1 MRNQKTFALRL
12 VAFLLVFCVAVGVL
26 PVAASAADSTLTAV
40 SPAEAVGEY
49 VIPDGNT
56 AIADNAFAGC
66 TELTS
71 VVIPASV
78 KTIGA
83 NAFQG
88 CTSLATVK
96 FNGVLDRV
104 GLFAFND
111 TLWYKNYPTDF
122 IYASSPSGFNVLI
135 GYKGTDENVTIPAS
149 TTVIGEGAFYGN
161 TTIKSVIIPLRTTK
175 VSDYAFY
182 GCTNLADITVRGALT
197 DCGFMAFEG
206 TAWLDS
212 YAGEFIISGTMLI
225 KYNGD
230 KDVVYVP
237 NTVTRIAS
245 YAFYDCKSVT
255 TVRVPASVTD
265 IGVNA
270 FYLYNDGGN
279 NKYAEIYCW
288 EDTYAET
295 YAKQNGLSISSYLN
309 YPGDVDSNGSV
320 QTADARVA
328 LRYAAKLE
336 RDLTDAQ
343 FLAADIG
350 CDGNITSSDARL
362 ILRMA
367 VGLAEYTPED
377 LLFKPNTDFE
387 ILMAYTEAV
396 RLAYIKEAGYKLTEY
411 QSIDDVKVGP
421 SFIRTALNNPFK
433 TDLTKEDK
441 AEAQTLSSD
450 TVEALEKLYLCDLT
464 NNSIIK
470 DAKCEL
476 TESDKY
482 YITITLNDEVD
493 VSDTDSLTRCMF
505 PVVGREDM
513 DRLLNEEEGTWYH
526 ASSTD
531 FNYKI
536 TYQNCT
542 LNAIVDV
549 MTGNIEDIEM
559 KMGYRFDVW
568 GQIYLTKIHN
578 RDDKNDPVG
587 YATRTDTVK
596 YTEFDYTVKEFTTTT
611 TEPTTVYEGEDPE
624 NPVTVVPTTKNNDA
638 GNFLAGIGDA
648 LSGIFGSLIGG

>member
-1 MRNQKTFALRL
+1 MRSEKTFASRL
-12 VAFLLVFCVAVGVL
+12 VALLLILCVAVGAL
-26 PVAASAADSTLTAV
+26 PATVSAADSTLTTVA
-40 SPAEAVGEY
+40 PAEAVGEY
-49 VIPDGNT
+49 VIPDGTT
-56 AIADNAFAGC
+56 AIADNAFAEC

-83 NAFQG
+83 NAFSG
-88 CTSLATVK
+88 CTALATVK

-111 TLWYKNYPTDF
+111 TAWYKNYPTNF
-122 IYASSPSGFNVLI
+122 IYASSPSGFNMLI

-161 TTIKSVIIPLRTTK
+161 TTIQSVIIPLRTTK

-182 GCTNLADITVRGALT
+182 GCENLADITVKGVLT

-206 TAWLDS
+206 TAWLNS

-288 EDTYAET
+288 EDTYAEE
-295 YAKQNGLSISSYLN
+295 YAQANGLTVSSYLN
-309 YPGDVDSNGSV
+309 YPGDVDANGAV
-320 QTADARVA
+320 QTADARIA
-328 LRYAAKLE
+328 LRYAAKLD

-350 CDGNITSSDARL
+350 SDGQITSADARL
-362 ILRMA
+362 VLRMA
-367 VGLAEYTPED
+367 VGLAEYSPKD
-377 LLFKPNTDFE
+377 LLYKPTTDFE
-387 ILMAYTEAV
+387 ILMAYTESV
-396 RLAYIKEAGYKLTEY
+396 RLAYIKEAGYQLTEY
-411 QSIDDVKVGP
+411 QSIDEVMVGP

-464 NNSIIK
+464 NNELIK
-470 DAKCEL
+470 EANCEM
-476 TESDKY
+476 TESNKY
-482 YITITLNDEVD
+482 YITIVLNDEVD
-493 VSDTDSLTRCMF
+493 VDGTESLTSCMF

-513 DRLLNEEEGTWYH
+513 DRLLDEEEGTWYH
-526 ASSTD
+526 ASNTD

-542 LNAIVDV
+542 LSAIVD
-549 MTGNIEDIEM
+549 MKSGNIEDLEM

-578 RDDKNDPVG
+578 RDDKNDPIG

-596 YTEFDYTVKEFTTTT
+596 YTDFDYIVKEFTTTT
-611 TEPTTVYEGEDPE
+611 TETTTILEGEDPD

-648 LSGIFGSLIGG
+648 LGGLLGGIMG